1 MVVLSAAVCTKAGKA
16 LLARQFVAMPKMRIE
31 GLLAAFPKLLEGDSQ
46 HTFIETDDVRYVYQP
61 LEGLYV
67 LLITNKFSNIIED
80 LETLRLLV
88 KLVPEYCH
96 GHTEEAVSKHA
107 FDLVFAID
115 EVITVGYKDT
125 VTLQQIK
132 TFTEMDSHE
141 EKLQKIIMD
150 SKINEAREAA
160 RKKAATIEQQKA
172 DMRKMIGG
180 QQSGGYQGM
189 GNNSSMSSD
198 SYNRS
203 NSPSSPVAPQRTAPT
218 PAPQAASKK
227 ESAKPVKGMQLAKGN
242 KSNDFMNAFSKEEK
256 MPSGASPMAAAAQH
270 VVEAHVQH
278 RTVTISVDEKLHLE
292 LERSGGVQ
300 KMEVKGDVKLCVFD
314 PDQSKVLVKTSGAV
328 KGIQYSLHPK
338 MDRTLWESE
347 GVLSLKDRSKG
358 FPIGSD
364 NAPLVLRYRWS
375 TKEECE
381 IPFSV
386 NVWPSTVDG
395 RSVVNVEIQLVKSGF
410 SWRDIIVSIP
420 CATQEPPE
428 VGQIDGDFSYDRKC
442 LSWRIPHLSDDKNTA
457 TAEFSVPE
465 IDGDSFFPVNINC
478 TSNELYSG
486 LQIHDI
492 VLIDGDKTIDFAAS
506 SSLTTDK
513 FVVA

>member
-16 LLARQFVAMPKMRIE
+16 LLARQFVAMPKIRIE

-61 LEGLYV
+61 LEGLYI
-67 LLITNKFSNIIED
+67 LLITNKSSNIIED

-96 GHTEEAVSKHA
+96 GHAEEAVSKHA

-115 EVITVGYKDT
+115 EVITVGYKDN

-180 QQSGGYQGM
+180 QQSGYQGM
-189 GNNSSMSSD
+189 GNSMGSD
-198 SYNRS
+198 NYNRS
-203 NSPSSPVAPQRTAPT
+203 NSPSSPVAPQRSAPT
-218 PAPQAASKK
+218 PAPQPAAKK
-227 ESAKPVKGMQLAKGN
+227 EAAKPVKGMQLAKGN
-242 KSNDFMNAFSKEEK
+242 KSNDFMAAFSKEEK
-256 MPSGASPMAAAAQH
+256 MPAGAAPMAAAAQH

-292 LERSGGVQ
+292 LEREGGVQ
-300 KMEVKGDVKLCVFD
+300 KMEVKGDVKLCIFD
-314 PDQSKVLVKTSGAV
+314 PDQNKVLVKTSGAV
-328 KGIQYSLHPK
+328 KAIQYSLHPK
-338 MDRTLWESE
+338 MDKAAWESE

-375 TKEECE
+375 SKDEHD
-381 IPFSV
+381 IPFSI
-386 NVWPSTVDG
+386 NVWPNTEDG
-395 RSVVNVEIQLVKSGF
+395 RSVVNVEVQLVKSGF

-420 CATQEPPE
+420 CANQEPD
-428 VGQIDGDFSYDRKC
+428 VTQIDGDYSFDRRFF
-442 LSWRIPHLSDDKNTA
+442 SWRIPHLSDDKNSA
-457 TAEFSVPE
+457 TVEFSVPE
-465 IDGDSFFPVNINC
+465 VDGDSFFPVNING
-478 TSNELYSG
+478 TSNELFSG

-492 VLIDGDKTIDFAAS
+492 VLIDGDKPIEFAAS
-506 SSLTTDK
+506 SSLTMDK